1 MYIPFVLCVFLGL
14 LIIYCGYLIMA
25 KKKLHLIA
33 GYQDD
38 QYKGDKEK
46 LAKIFGWYMIV
57 VGVMTMVLP
66 FALEYIGLFTGT
78 IFGIVIGVSAIALSV
93 YVMGNQMR
101 S

>member
-1 MYIPFVLCVFLGL
+1 MYTPFILCISIGL
-14 LIIYCGYLIMA
+14 LIIYCGYLIMV
-25 KKKLHLIA
+25 KKKLHFIA

-46 LAKIFGWYMIV
+46 LAKIFGLYTIG
-57 VGVMTMVLP
+57 VGIMTMLLP

-78 IFGIVIGVSAIALSV
+78 IFGVVIAVSAIALSI
-93 YVMGNQMR
+93 YVMGNQIR